1 MENGFEIQNNLSEKQ
16 QGRQE
21 KFANLLST
29 IDSLSLNL
37 NSTITSDFVEYL
49 GENNLN
55 FKDYFLAN
63 VFLSRVSHKELPES
77 SDYKFYD
84 TEDGKIEVF
93 INGLAENLQAKAA

>member
-1 MENGFEIQNNLSEKQ
+1 MENFEKYNNLSEEQ
-16 QGRQE
+16 QERQE
-21 KFANLLST
+21 KFAELLGI

-49 GENNLN
+49 VENNLN

-63 VFLSRVSHKELPES
+63 VFLSRISHKELPES

-84 TEDGKIEVF
+84 TEDGKIEGF
-93 INGLAENLQAKAA
+93 INGLAENLQEKAA